1 MQKQQGMTFIGMLMT
16 VAVVVMVG
24 IVVMRIVPV
33 YLQHYSIVQSIKA
46 LNSTSK
52 STLTGDPMSDATA
65 LRASITKRLD
75 INSLQDLKPNELTIT
90 PVEGGEKYLFK
101 LDYQVIR
108 PLVYN
113 ISLMFDFKD
122 TIEVKPGSE

>member
-1 MQKQQGMTFIGMLMT
+1 MQKQQGMTLIGMLLT
-16 VAVVVMVG
+16 VAVVVMAG

-90 PVEGGEKYLFK
+90 PVEGEKYLFK